1 MLRKRRG
8 DNYGYVRLEYP
19 ALKAKCTAPGL
30 RIKYTI
36 MKHIQIIIAG
46 SQRLF
51 RESLSNAFKAYD
63 DLTIAE
69 EANSGSS
76 VIEKVSALC
85 PDIVILDTNLPD
97 MDGLE
102 AVQLILSK
110 IPKIKII
117 ALSEVAVPHY
127 VWNMIN
133 LGVSGYL
140 LKSCSLKELVNAVH
154 MVVSGQIYLSPEIAG
169 MVVKT
174 ISASIPQDPVFTLL
188 SQREREVLQL
198 ISEGYKPKEI
208 AKKLFISPKTVQIH
222 QTHLKR
228 KLSLTNTAEL
238 TKYAVAKG
246 ITSLDFF
253 VRHPPDPD

>member
-1 MLRKRRG
+1 MFAWNTLYLRRNAQPSGSR
-8 DNYGYVRLEYP
+8 V
-19 ALKAKCTAPGL
+19 
-30 RIKYTI
+30 KYTE
-36 MKHIQIIIAG
+36 MKPTQIIIAG

-51 RESLSNAFKAYD
+51 RESLSNSFKYYD
-63 DLTIAE
+63 HLTVQE

-76 VIEKVSALC
+76 AIAKVTALC

-102 AVQLILSK
+102 VVQCLISK

-127 VWNMIN
+127 VGNMIN
-133 LGVSGYL
+133 KGVSGYL
-140 LKSCSLKELVNAVH
+140 LKSCSLGELVDAIH

-169 MVVKT
+169 LVVKT
-174 ISASIPQDPVFTLL
+174 ISASMPRDPIFTLL

-198 ISEGYKPKEI
+198 IAEGHSPKEI

-228 KLSLTNTAEL
+228 KLNRTNTAEL
-238 TKYAVAKG
+238 TRYAVAKG

-253 VRHPPDPD
+253 VRHPPNPN